1 MQQHKG
7 NDTAAQTP
15 AAFCDLNAICG
26 SAARI
31 GCELAELPCD
41 ELSPAVSEGLVVRLE
56 YASNGECP
64 SCGTRLRKTKAIKD
78 VSACP
83 KCGNLYMVAPSNSPR
98 WVVSEL
104 GMAKFVARNLAY
116 GWAQPV
122 GDVFHLGEVN
132 QRDIY
137 FAINPPAQFFKAH
150 GKQVSL
156 IIGNSN
162 AELPDAWSGQ
172 MAFFNEL
179 FYYHPNENKI
189 GTAPNI
195 QRRILPRAGAGL
207 RRGKNRVIHERRDF
221 WLRFLVSLFAKD
233 YNPKDFFKG
242 AIRRTVVRNWFVKTI
257 PGAPSSTKTYKRDY
271 DQFRTYHGKDGE
283 CDFREPAIIML
294 LKKAA
299 DPKFTRRKEMAQT
312 ITDILVQLKN
322 DEQKLGHAVEIPKCA
337 WQYTGDKSG
346 TRTLVSVAP
355 EDNSIDDLE
364 F

>member
-1 MQQHKG
+1 MQQNEG
-7 NDTAAQTP
+7 NDTAAKASTD
-15 AAFCDLNAICG
+15 FCDLDMICE

-31 GCELAELPCD
+31 GFELAELPCD
-41 ELSPAVSEGLVVRLE
+41 EQSPVVSEGIVVRLP
-56 YASNGECP
+56 AAADGKCS
-64 SCGTRLRKTKAIKD
+64 SCAMKLRRAKNLKD
-78 VSACP
+78 IAFCP
-83 KCGNLYMVAPSNSPR
+83 KCWKFYSTAAGDAVR
-98 WVVSEL
+98 WLLSER
-104 GMAKFVARNLAY
+104 GMANFVGRKIAL
-116 GWAQPV
+116 GWAQPA
-122 GDVFHLGEVN
+122 GAVFHLGEVN
-132 QRDIY
+132 QRDLY
-137 FAINPPAQFFKAH
+137 FSIRPPSQFFSAH
-150 GKQVSL
+150 NNKNVSL
-156 IIGNSN
+156 VVGNSA
-162 AELPDAWSGQ
+162 AEIPNGWNGQ
-172 MAFFNEL
+172 LAFFNEL
-179 FYYHPNENKI
+179 FYYHKNELRV
-189 GTAPNI
+189 APNI
-195 QRRILPRAGAGL
+195 CDRILPKARTGL

-257 PGAPSSTKTYKRDY
+257 PGAPSSSKTYKRDY

-312 ITDILVQLKN
+312 ITDILLQLKE
-322 DEQKLGHAVEIPKCA
+322 DEQKFGHAVEIPKCA